1 MKSVFFFLLMFL
13 TTLAWSAEDWKVVA
27 ETTTRCKDKFQVLAK
42 EGEKF
47 VYIIDGSSKKK
58 LIAEEGAI
66 YSSQNPKAV
75 TFSNPKNNPQND
87 NAKRFIFNQPSMVD
101 ANPPK
106 LDISMNNQSE
116 KCKMSLK

>member
-47 VYIIDGSSKKK
+47 VYIIDGSSKK
-58 LIAEEGAI
+58 
-66 YSSQNPKAV
+66 N
-75 TFSNPKNNPQND
+75 
-87 NAKRFIFNQPSMVD
+87 
-101 ANPPK
+101 
-106 LDISMNNQSE
+106 
-116 KCKMSLK
+116 